1 MNYIAKHTEYM
12 KNAGLILSDL
22 PQDLQVL
29 VRKFNAA
36 LWDWNNATEY
46 EQRNYLTAL
55 VQTDALIAARV
66 FGLKKVTV
74 KVEPEKIDMEK
85 LKELKAKMLLLNK
98 KNNKK

>member
-1 MNYIAKHTEYM
+1 MKYNVRYTEVFIKSGLNYSELPEDLQ
-12 KNAGLILSDL
+12 GLIK
-22 PQDLQVL
+22 
-29 VRKFNAA
+29 KFNEVLAH
-36 LWDWNNATEY
+36 WNKADEA
-46 EQRNYLTAL
+46 EQQKFGAAL
-55 VQTDALIAARV
+55 VQSDALIAARI